1 MKSAAAL
8 EATPAQIL
16 RRSMDDLGVQ
26 PQDLR
31 DIFRIDQRTL
41 DKWLS
46 GEAFPQRAAR
56 ARLNELDALHRHLG
70 ETFSDMAD
78 ARAWLGDPSRYLSGL
93 TPLEVLRIGRVDR
106 VEAALEALDSGI
118 FL

>member
-1 MKSAAAL
+1 MKSTAAL
-8 EATPAQIL
+8 EATPAQLI
-16 RRSMDDLGVQ
+16 RRFVDDLGVHH
-26 PQDLR
+26 QDIR

-46 GEAFPQRAAR
+46 GEAYPQRAAR
-56 ARLNELDALHRHLG
+56 VRLNELDALHRHLG
-70 ETFSDMAD
+70 ETFADMAD
-78 ARAWLGDPSRYLSGL
+78 ARTWLVDPSRYLSGL